1 MSISLWQKKKKK
13 NMNYS
18 ANDEDGS
25 TEKLT
30 KIDSKQGKDE
40 KIKGKIKFFKR
51 TRGNK

>member
-1 MSISLWQKKKKK
+1 
-13 NMNYS
+13 MNYG

-40 KIKGKIKFFKR
+40 KIKGKTKFFKR